1 MEGVVKNSKQPL
13 NNLKNCY
20 LRKGRNRKS
29 VCCENVEEK
38 SEEKGVNR

>member
-29 VCCENVEEK
+29 VYCENVIDSTGK
-38 SEEKGVNR
+38 SNVR